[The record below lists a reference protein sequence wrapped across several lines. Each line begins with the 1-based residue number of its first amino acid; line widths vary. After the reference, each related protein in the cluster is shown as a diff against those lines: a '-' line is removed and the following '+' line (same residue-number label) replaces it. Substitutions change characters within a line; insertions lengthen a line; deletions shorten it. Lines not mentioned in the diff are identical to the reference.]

1 MGFIDRITRR
11 AAAGARQRVT
21 PRPLSGV
28 DDLARMGL
36 APLDTVAA
44 ALTSVADRRR
54 GPEPGAS
61 ADGVLLRRRADDWE
75 TPARTV
81 ETVETA
87 ETWDE
92 RRLA

>member
-44 ALTSVADRRR
+44 ALTPVAD
-54 GPEPGAS
+54 
-61 ADGVLLRRRADDWE
+61 RRRADDWE